1 MLPEV
6 FCLYKWYDQPKRT
19 FDFIQHS
26 IAVSVLQRCLEIW
39 RKRMRTKEVV
49 DKLQCFIGR
58 IGDFEQGQ
66 IGF

>member
-6 FCLYKWYDQPKRT
+6 FGLYKRYDQPKRT

-26 IAVSVLQRCLEIW
+26 VSVSVLQRCLEIW

-49 DKLQCFIGR
+49 DKLQRFISR
-58 IGDFEQGQ
+58 ISDFEQRQ

>member
-6 FCLYKWYDQPKRT
+6 FGLYKRYDQPKRT

-26 IAVSVLQRCLEIW
+26 VSVSVLQRCLEIW

-49 DKLQCFIGR
+49 DKLQRFIS
-58 IGDFEQGQ
+58 
-66 IGF
+66 

>member
-6 FCLYKWYDQPKRT
+6 FGLYKWYDQPKRA

-26 IAVSVLQRCLEIW
+26 VSVSVLQRCLEIW

-49 DKLQCFIGR
+49 DKLQRFIGR
-58 IGDFEQGQ
+58 ISDFE
-66 IGF
+66 

>member
-6 FCLYKWYDQPKRT
+6 FGLNKWYDQPKRT

-26 IAVSVLQRCLEIW
+26 ISVSVLQRCLEIW

-58 IGDFEQGQ
+58 VSDFEQRQ